1 MDNLQEAIRLIKQ
14 GEKDKAREI
23 LQKLVAEQP
32 QEIMAWFWLA
42 DTMPNE
48 QERYEVLTQALV
60 FHPEDTRL
68 QKALAILTAQFQPS
82 LETLEEEVGDID
94 PRDLYAEEDQE
105 QEELEIAGLENETA
119 QPDERE
125 GKPLPSSGLTKSQKR
140 ILFIF
145 GLLAVIGLV
154 VLGAWLTRD
163 YWMNANTIDNPSA
176 AVLFTETVE
185 LATATLAS
193 TNPATND
200 EMQSTQTPTPT
211 PTFTST
217 PTNTPI
223 VESNEQMTTAVVVTT
238 PTSTPAVLEGVFSLV
253 RSRLVADMAWS
264 QDGRLFAL
272 AGSEGITIY
281 DGRAFNEIL
290 YIAMD
295 PPVPVRTLSFSADGA
310 YLAAGFDRT
319 GSGDEF
325 TTRAKMWRVS
335 DGAEVQSF
343 DYAESRGDID
353 QVAFSQDGQTLFTN
367 AMLDMILKW
376 RTSDGAL
383 LDVYR
388 LSQSA
393 INYYGVVFAP
403 DRRSFAVF
411 SLFDRLR
418 ILDSATGE
426 RITFLGDT
434 RDVTGVAYSAN
445 SQYLAVRFKDK
456 PVVFLWDIPA
466 REKVREFNTFAGN
479 VTALAFNADN
489 QTLAVA
495 TEENLIKFYH
505 LRSGEEQR
513 VISRQIPQVQQMVFA
528 PDDILFA
535 VRNNHEVQVWHLVT
549 DSLVA
554 TFRVEQ

>member
-1 MDNLQEAIRLIKQ
+1 MDKLQEAIGLIKQ
-14 GEKDKAREI
+14 GEKEQAREI
-23 LQKLVAEQP
+23 LHRLVDEQP

-48 QERYEVLTQALV
+48 QDRYGVLTQALA
-60 FHPEDTRL
+60 FHPDDARL
-68 QKALAILTAQFQPS
+68 QKALTMLASQFQPS
-82 LETLEEEVGDID
+82 LEKPEEADFDID
-94 PRDLYAEEDQE
+94 PKDLYAEEDQE
-105 QEELEIAGLENETA
+105 EVEIPGPDNEAVRTE
-119 QPDERE
+119 ERE
-125 GKPLPSSGLTKSQKR
+125 EKKQPASGLTKSQKR
-140 ILFIF
+140 ILFSV
-145 GLLAVIGLV
+145 GLLAVLGLV

-163 YWMNANTIDNPSA
+163 YWMAVDTTENPSVA
-176 AVLFTETVE
+176 LSFTETVG
-185 LATATLAS
+185 LVTATLTS
-193 TNPATND
+193 TNPVTNE
-200 EMQSTQTPTPT
+200 EMQSTQTQTPTPT
-211 PTFTST
+211 PTSTST
-217 PTNTPI
+217 HTNTPI
-223 VESNEQMTTAVVVTT
+223 VEDNDQMTTAVVVTT

-253 RSRLVADMAWS
+253 RGRLVADMAWS

-281 DGRAFNEIL
+281 DGKGFNEIL

-353 QVAFSQDGQTLFTN
+353 QLAFSQDGQTLFTN

-403 DRRSFAVF
+403 DRRSFAVY

-418 ILDSATGE
+418 LLDSATGE

-495 TEENLIKFYH
+495 TAENLIKFYH

-513 VISRQIPQVQQMVFA
+513 VISRQIPQVQQLVFA

-535 VRNNHEVQVWHLVT
+535 VRNDREVQVWHLVT

-554 TFRVEQ
+554 TFRVE

>member
-1 MDNLQEAIRLIKQ
+1 MDRLKEAIRLIKQ

-23 LQKLVAEQP
+23 LRILVDEQP

-42 DTMPNE
+42 DTMSSE
-48 QERYEVLTQALV
+48 QERYQVLTRAEV

-68 QKALAILTAQFQPS
+68 QKALTKLAPQIHS
-82 LETLEEEVGDID
+82 LVEPPEGVDVDLDSM
-94 PRDLYAEEDQE
+94 DLYAEEA
-105 QEELEIAGLENETA
+105 QEEAKNPPLADDQREE
-119 QPDERE
+119 PDE
-125 GKPLPSSGLTKSQKR
+125 KQQPATNLTQLQKR
-140 ILFIF
+140 ILITV
-145 GLLAVIGLV
+145 GLLAVLGLLA
-154 VLGAWLTRD
+154 LGGWLTRG
-163 YWMNANTIDNPSA
+163 YWMVPDTREDVYVGLS
-176 AVLFTETVE
+176 FTETLS
-185 LATATLAS
+185 LATATFTQ
-193 TNPATND
+193 TNSVAT
-200 EMQSTQTPTPT
+200 ELTQFTQTPTVT
-211 PTFTST
+211 ITST
-217 PTNTPI
+217 PTNMPI
-223 VESNEQMTTAVVVTT
+223 IDDNNPQTTAVVVTT

-253 RSRLVADMAWS
+253 RGSMVADMAWS

-281 DGRAFNEIL
+281 DGRGFSEIL
-290 YIAMD
+290 YITMD

-310 YLAAGFDRT
+310 FIAAGFDRT
-319 GSGDEF
+319 DSGEEF

-343 DYAESRGDID
+343 DYTEGRGDVD

-393 INYYGVVFAP
+393 INYYGVEFAP
-403 DRRSFAVF
+403 DRRSFAVY
-411 SLFDRLR
+411 SVYDRLR
-418 ILDSATGE
+418 LLDSATGE

-434 RDVTGVAYSAN
+434 RNVTGVAYSAN
-445 SQYLAVRFKDK
+445 SQYLAVRFKDR

-466 REKVREFNTFAGN
+466 RENVREFNTFAGN

-513 VISRQIPQVQQMVFA
+513 IISRQIPQVQQMVFA

-535 VRNNHEVQVWHLVT
+535 VRNDREVQVWHLVT

-554 TFRVEQ
+554 TFRAEQ

>member
-1 MDNLQEAIRLIKQ
+1 MDNLQEAISLIKE

-23 LQKLVAEQP
+23 LQTLVDEQP

-48 QERYEVLTQALV
+48 QERYEVLTQALA
-60 FHPEDTRL
+60 FHPDDTRL
-68 QKALAILTAQFQPS
+68 QKALTMLASQVQSSFDTP
-82 LETLEEEVGDID
+82 EEEVSGID
-94 PRDLYAEEDQE
+94 PKDLYVEEDQE
-105 QEELEIAGLENETA
+105 ELDMPEPENESVQPEEQEETP
-119 QPDERE
+119 QPT
-125 GKPLPSSGLTKSQKR
+125 SGLTKSQKR
-140 ILFIF
+140 ILFTI
-145 GLLAVIGLV
+145 GLLAVLGLV
-154 VLGAWLTRD
+154 ALGAWLTRD
-163 YWMNANTIDNPSA
+163 YWMQVDTTDNPSVA
-176 AVLFTETVE
+176 MLFTETVE
-185 LATATLAS
+185 LATATNTS
-193 TNPATND
+193 TNPVTN
-200 EMQSTQTPTPT
+200 EEIPPTETPTPT
-211 PTFTST
+211 STLTST
-217 PTNTPI
+217 PTYTPI
-223 VESNEQMTTAVVVTT
+223 VGRNDQVTTAVVVTT
-238 PTSTPAVLEGVFSLV
+238 PTSTPAVLEGVFNLV
-253 RSRLVADMAWS
+253 RGRLLADMAWS

-281 DGRAFNEIL
+281 DGRELNEIL

-310 YLAAGFDRT
+310 YIAAGFDRT

-343 DYAESRGDID
+343 DYTEARGDID
-353 QVAFSQDGQTLFTN
+353 QLAFSQDGQTLFTN
-367 AMLDMILKW
+367 ARLDMILKW

-403 DRRSFAVF
+403 DRRSFAVY

-418 ILDSATGE
+418 LLDSATGE

-495 TEENLIKFYH
+495 TEENLIKFYQ

-535 VRNNHEVQVWHLVT
+535 VRNDREVQIWHLVT

-554 TFRVEQ
+554 TFRVE

>member
-1 MDNLQEAIRLIKQ
+1 MDSLQEAIGLIKR
-14 GEKDKAREI
+14 GEKEKAREI
-23 LQKLVAEQP
+23 LQTLVDEQP

-48 QERYEVLTQALV
+48 QERYEVLAQALA
-60 FHPEDTRL
+60 FHPDDARL
-68 QKALAILTAQFQPS
+68 QKGLAMLASQVQPS
-82 LETLEEEVGDID
+82 FELPEEEVSDID
-94 PRDLYAEEDQE
+94 PKDLYAEEEEEPEQLEIPGLVNETDQPAE
-105 QEELEIAGLENETA
+105 QEVEPQSTSGFT
-119 QPDERE
+119 
-125 GKPLPSSGLTKSQKR
+125 PLQKR
-140 ILFIF
+140 ILF
-145 GLLAVIGLV
+145 AVGFVAALGLV
-154 VLGAWLTRD
+154 ALGAWLTRD
-163 YWMNANTIDNPSA
+163 YWMAADPTENPSV

-185 LATATLAS
+185 LAAATFTS
-193 TNPATND
+193 TYLVTN
-200 EMQSTQTPTPT
+200 EETQLTQTPTPT
-211 PTFTST
+211 PTSTST

-223 VESNEQMTTAVVVTT
+223 VEGNDQMTTAVVVTT
-238 PTSTPAVLEGVFSLV
+238 PTSTPAVLEGVFSRV
-253 RSRLVADMAWS
+253 QGGGVFDMAWS

-272 AGSEGITIY
+272 AGSQGITLY

-290 YIAMD
+290 YIEMD
-295 PPVPVRTLSFSADGA
+295 PPVLVRTLSFSADGA
-310 YLAAGFDRT
+310 YIAAGFDRT
-319 GSGDEF
+319 GSGEEF

-335 DGAEVQSF
+335 DGAEMMSF

-403 DRRSFAVF
+403 DRRSFAVY
-411 SLFDRLR
+411 SLYDRLR
-418 ILDSATGE
+418 LLDSATGE

-434 RDVTGVAYSAN
+434 RDVIGVAYSAN
-445 SQYLAVRFKDK
+445 SQYLAVRFEDQ

-479 VTALAFNADN
+479 VTALSFNADN

-495 TEENLIKFYH
+495 TEENLIKFYN

-513 VISRQIPQVQQMVFA
+513 VISRQIPQVKQMVFA

-535 VRNNHEVQVWHLVT
+535 VRNDREVQVWHLVT
-549 DSLVA
+549 DTLVA

>member
-1 MDNLQEAIRLIKQ
+1 MDKLQEAIGLIKQ
-14 GEKDKAREI
+14 GEKEQAREI
-23 LQKLVAEQP
+23 LQTLVDEQP

-60 FHPEDTRL
+60 YHPDDVRL
-68 QKALAILTAQFQPS
+68 QKALSILAAYAQPP
-82 LETLEEEVGDID
+82 LEMPEEEVSDID
-94 PRDLYAEEDQE
+94 PEDLYAEEEEEPE
-105 QEELEIAGLENETA
+105 QLEIPGLENETA
-119 QPDERE
+119 QPEERE
-125 GKPLPSSGLTKSQKR
+125 AKLQPTTGFTPLQRR
-140 ILFIF
+140 ILFTVGVVLVL
-145 GLLAVIGLV
+145 GLIA
-154 VLGAWLTRD
+154 LGAWLTRD
-163 YWMNANTIDNPSA
+163 YWMNTNAIENPSV
-176 AVLFTETVE
+176 AVLFTETAD
-185 LATATLAS
+185 LAAATLTS
-193 TNPATND
+193 TNAVTNE
-200 EMQSTQTPTPT
+200 EMKSTQTPTPT
-211 PTFTST
+211 PTSTST

-223 VESNEQMTTAVVVTT
+223 VEDNDQMTTAVVVTT
-238 PTSTPAVLEGVFSLV
+238 PTSTPAVLEGVFSQV
-253 RSRLVADMAWS
+253 RGRQVADMAWS

-272 AGSEGITIY
+272 AGSEGISIY
-281 DGRAFNEIL
+281 DGREFNEIL

-310 YLAAGFDRT
+310 TIAAGFDRT

-367 AMLDMILKW
+367 AMLDVILKW

-403 DRRSFAVF
+403 DRRSFAVY

-418 ILDSATGE
+418 LLDSATGE

-456 PVVFLWDIPA
+456 PVVFLWDISA

-495 TEENLIKFYH
+495 TEENLIKFYQ

-513 VISRQIPQVQQMVFA
+513 VISRQIPLVEQMVFA

-535 VRNNHEVQVWHLVT
+535 VRNDSEVQIWHLVT